1 MKKITKF
8 WLCVSLL
15 MCLISGIFASY
26 YMTDGG
32 KVRVQDMKVVVDEGY
47 IINAQAYIPKLA
59 SEENPLPL
67 VVVQHGSFNNF
78 DHQDQNMIELARRGF
93 VVISPDAYRHGDSEI
108 IVNPVDN
115 FANMW
120 HLIDY
125 ACASW
130 TFIDKDKIGVTGH
143 SMGAMIANETM
154 SHYFKEGATGGINR
168 VAAILDQG
176 YDPQYTDYEFEG
188 VDEPVALT
196 VDWGVVAAKYD
207 EWFFKDENGNP
218 ATYLTNPNAIAF
230 INQLDG
236 VDIEGEVENHK
247 VYTGTIGGEEYIRVI
262 NQNIEIH
269 PLNHFSKASA
279 RDIINF
285 FYDSLGVPNG
295 YEKIDANNQIWLLK
309 EIFNF
314 VGLLGIL
321 LFLFPFAS
329 MMIHGTKFFEELAQ
343 PEPAPVSKLMYNGPK
358 FWITYLIN
366 TILPALLVV
375 PVAYII
381 IGRKS
386 FVPSTYNSWFGE
398 PNTNELAT
406 WTLVVGIVLL
416 IVFLISNKI
425 GNTQEGI
432 PDAWGVKASPKII
445 WKSILLAALTVFTA
459 YVILFT
465 NDLIFNTD
473 FRIWVIDMRVFDR
486 QKLLYF
492 VAYFPAWVVFYLVNS
507 LLVNGG
513 NRVEGRPMFVTM
525 LISCFSNIAGIS
537 VLIFIQYYR
546 LITTGVFTFNS
557 MRIVNLFPLIF
568 LIPVGTIVSRRFFK
582 ETGNIYAG
590 SLVIAFLYCMMT
602 VANTMCLGTIL

>member
-329 MMIHGTKFFEELAQ
+329 MMIHGTKFFEELA
-343 PEPAPVSKLMYNGPK
+343 VLKTLRMLMLKSK
-358 FWITYLIN
+358 
-366 TILPALLVV
+366 
-375 PVAYII
+375 
-381 IGRKS
+381 
-386 FVPSTYNSWFGE
+386 
-398 PNTNELAT
+398 
-406 WTLVVGIVLL
+406 
-416 IVFLISNKI
+416 
-425 GNTQEGI
+425 
-432 PDAWGVKASPKII
+432 
-445 WKSILLAALTVFTA
+445 
-459 YVILFT
+459 
-465 NDLIFNTD
+465 
-473 FRIWVIDMRVFDR
+473 
-486 QKLLYF
+486 
-492 VAYFPAWVVFYLVNS
+492 
-507 LLVNGG
+507 
-513 NRVEGRPMFVTM
+513 
-525 LISCFSNIAGIS
+525 
-537 VLIFIQYYR
+537 
-546 LITTGVFTFNS
+546 
-557 MRIVNLFPLIF
+557 
-568 LIPVGTIVSRRFFK
+568 
-582 ETGNIYAG
+582 
-590 SLVIAFLYCMMT
+590 
-602 VANTMCLGTIL
+602 